1 MILFSW
7 LKVSMKLIRSLSNLF
22 IKLSIYVYKNYILRV
37 IYILFTD
44 VFLYMIEVHSR
55 NSTNRKKNCGT
66 EKEKQ
71 LLRKCFA
78 LPKRAFE

>member
-7 LKVSMKLIRSLSNLF
+7 LKVAMKLIRSLSNLF

-55 NSTNRKKNCGT
+55 NSTNRKKT
-66 EKEKQ
+66 VE
-71 LLRKCFA
+71 LRKKSSF
-78 LPKRAFE
+78 